1 MLFEAVQVRD
11 REGYEFA
18 SSAARIFVQE
28 GRVQGIEPLSG
39 NGPLGDVR
47 ADSYEIED
55 EGDRVIF
62 RGNVDMTIYPSGRE
76 DEEPAPADE

>member
-1 MLFEAVQVRD
+1 MLFRS
-11 REGYEFA
+11 GL
-18 SSAARIFVQE
+18 
-28 GRVQGIEPLSG
+28 EPLSG

-62 RGNVDMTIYPSGRE
+62 RGNVNLTIYPEGRE
-76 DEEPAPADE
+76 ESDAATGDE

>member
-1 MLFEAVQVRD
+1 M
-11 REGYEFA
+11 
-18 SSAARIFVQE
+18 
-28 GRVQGIEPLSG
+28 QGLEPLNG

-62 RGNVDMTIYPSGRE
+62 RGNVDLTLYPNARE
-76 DEEPAPADE
+76 DFETPTGDE